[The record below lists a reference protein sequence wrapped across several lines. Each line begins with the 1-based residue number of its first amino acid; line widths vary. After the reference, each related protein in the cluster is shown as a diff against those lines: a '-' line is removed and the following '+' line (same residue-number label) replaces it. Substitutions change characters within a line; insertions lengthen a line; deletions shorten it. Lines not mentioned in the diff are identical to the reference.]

1 MDTLN
6 TDRPKSGKDNT
17 KKSFNAGITQ
27 FLVDEECRLL
37 EFLMKKF
44 PEKSR
49 NKLKSWLKNKNVE
62 ISNSVETS
70 ATKKL
75 SIGDKVEVFQG
86 RIHERKDLCGIK
98 IFYED
103 DYIIVIEKPCGV
115 LSVPAYK
122 EEHTSAYNILS
133 DYVKRKNNRKIYPVH
148 RLDGRVSG
156 VMMFA
161 LKPDIQLIL
170 KDNWKEMVFERK
182 YIAVT
187 SGALKKKDGTI
198 SSYLAENKMYKVYS
212 TNDTEKGKLAITNY
226 KTIKTINNYSLLEV
240 KLDTG
245 RKNQIRVQLSDI
257 GAPIVGDEKYG
268 SNENP
273 FGRIGLHAWILG
285 VIHPVSKEKMRFE
298 SKIPEEF
305 QKLFK

>member
-6 TDRPKSGKDNT
+6 SDRPKSGKDNT
-17 KKSFNAGITQ
+17 KKSFHAGITP
-27 FLVDEECRLL
+27 FLVDEECGLL

-62 ISNSVETS
+62 INNSVETS

-75 SIGDKVEVFQG
+75 SLGDKIEVFQG

-133 DYVKRKNNRKIYPVH
+133 DYVKRKNNIKIYPVH

-187 SGALKKKDGTI
+187 SGPIKKKDGTI

-257 GAPIVGDEKYG
+257 GAPVVGDEKYG
-268 SNENP
+268 SVENP

>member
-1 MDTLN
+1 MDSLN
-6 TDRPKSGKDNT
+6 SDSPRSGKVNT
-17 KKSFNAGITQ
+17 AKAFHPVNKHF
-27 FLVDEECRLL
+27 FVDQECGLL
-37 EFLMKKF
+37 EFLLKKF

-62 ISNSVETS
+62 INQTIETS

-75 SIGDKVEVFQG
+75 KPGDKIEIFPG
-86 RIHERKDLCGIK
+86 RIYERKDLSGIK

-103 DYIIVIEKPCGV
+103 DFIIVIDKPCGV

-122 EEHTSAYNILS
+122 EEHTSAYDIMS
-133 DYVKRKNNRKIYPVH
+133 DYIKKKNGRKIYPVH

-161 LKPDIQLIL
+161 LKPEIQAIL

-182 YIAVT
+182 YIAIV
-187 SGALKKKDGTI
+187 SGVIKKKDGTI
-198 SSYLAENKMYKVYS
+198 SSYLAENKVYKVYS
-212 TNDTEKGKLAITNY
+212 TNDHEKGKLAITHY
-226 KTIKTINNYSLLEV
+226 KTVKAINNYSLLEV
-240 KLDTG
+240 QLDTG

-268 SNENP
+268 SHENP
-273 FGRIGLHAWILG
+273 IGRIGLHAWILG
-285 VIHPVSKEKMRFE
+285 IVHPVSKEKMRFE
-298 SKIPEEF
+298 SKIPDEF